1 LFFLILQM
9 PSTTLLVKNMV
20 CHRCIL
26 AVEDILRNES
36 ILFQKVIFGEI
47 HLQDELS
54 PDNKERLINKFKA
67 IGFELIDNHN
77 TALIEKIKQLVIKKA
92 RNEVGE
98 TESNTKLSL
107 YLSNSVSHEYTYL
120 SSLFSSVEG
129 RTIEN
134 YFIEQRI
141 EKAKELLVY
150 GQLTL
155 SQIAFELEYSS
166 TAHLSTQFKKIT
178 GLTPT
183 YFKELGVAKRK
194 SLDKI

>member
-1 LFFLILQM
+1 M
-9 PSTTLLVKNMV
+9 STILLVKNMV
-20 CHRCIL
+20 CPRCIL
-26 AVEDILRNES
+26 AVEDVLRNEL
-36 ILFQKVIFGEI
+36 IPFQKVIFGEI
-47 HLQDELS
+47 HLTAELS
-54 PDNKERLINKFKA
+54 PDKKESLIKNFDK
-67 IGFELIDNHN
+67 IGFELIDNHSS
-77 TALIEKIKQLVIKKA
+77 ALIEKIKQLVIKRA
-92 RNEVGE
+92 RNQTDEK
-98 TESNTKLSL
+98 ESKLN
-107 YLSNSVSHEYTYL
+107 LSHYISGNVNHEYTYL
-120 SSLFSSVEG
+120 SSLFSSIEG

-155 SQIAFELEYSS
+155 SQIAFDLEYSS

-183 YFKELGVAKRK
+183 YFKEIGIARRK